1 MKNIKDITL
10 SIFAVIGFV
19 AILSSFT
26 QEVVYTEKQISNGTP
41 ESHVWNHVLSTTT
54 ASTGG
59 SRVYL
64 YNKVTGEMRKYSYQ
78 GMFAGDI
85 KESQFYQVMIE
96 NKQGETS
103 KVLRSKD

>member
-41 ESHVWNHVLSTTT
+41 ESHELEFGEDGEDS
-54 ASTGG
+54 
-59 SRVYL
+59 YL
-64 YNKVTGEMRKYSYQ
+64 FNKVTGEIRILS
-78 GMFAGDI
+78 GLAI
-85 KESQFYQVMIE
+85 K
-96 NKQGETS
+96 S
-103 KVLRSKD
+103 KKEGGYRVLKPID